1 MKQKSKLEPTERGR
15 KANPRTNRRNYGG
28 LLSGE
33 DFEESPLDGAQLLG
47 NEKEKRKYLLLTG
60 HQ

>member
-15 KANPRTNRRNYGG
+15 KTNPRTPGRHNYGG

-33 DFEESPLDGAQLLG
+33 NFEESPLDGAQLLG
-47 NEKEKRKYLLLTG
+47 NEKEKRKYLFY
-60 HQ
+60 